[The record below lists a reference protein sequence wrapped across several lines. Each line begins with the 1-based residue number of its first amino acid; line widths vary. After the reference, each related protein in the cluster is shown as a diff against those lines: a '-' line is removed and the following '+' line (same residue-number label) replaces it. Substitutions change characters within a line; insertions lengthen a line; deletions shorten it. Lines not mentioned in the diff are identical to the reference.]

1 MKKIH
6 KVQSNYALEYFVV
19 SKYDDRGNVDK
30 RSIKTSILSNIESHH
45 YFIIRCPLFRLM
57 TTGRTGSV
65 STSNP
70 WHAGRYDVIEGN
82 VNPRSLSPRQRI
94 YSRAGREGFAY
105 CILMNSPSHLVFQ
118 RCESLRQKGGA
129 GSRGGRRG
137 RRWRRRRRGQRRWGG
152 PEPEM
157 AARWLLLALLA
168 AHAAAL
174 PDIIRIGEYL
184 SSLPSRVKRLYLS
197 RPFSLCSRLFFFFVL
212 SFSLS
217 VFYPAFLVRFIFADH
232 FTPGPRGKWHHSDEI
247 VIDTSLYRKRRNF
260 GSPTRI

>member
-1 MKKIH
+1 MKKYIKS
-6 KVQSNYALEYFVV
+6 KVINALEYFVV
-19 SKYDDRGNVDK
+19 SKCNDRENVNK
-30 RSIKTSILSNIESHH
+30 RPIKSSTLSNIESHH
-45 YFIIRCPLFRLM
+45 YFIIRCPLFRSM
-57 TTGRTGSV
+57 TTGRRGSV

-70 WHAGRYDVIEGN
+70 WYAGRYDVIEGKAN
-82 VNPRSLSPRQRI
+82 LRSLSPRQRI

-129 GSRGGRRG
+129 GSRGGHRG
-137 RRWRRRRRGQRRWGG
+137 RRWRRRRRGERRWGG

-217 VFYPAFLVRFIFADH
+217 VFYPVFLVRFIFADH
-232 FTPGPRGKWHHSDEI
+232 FTPEKRDERHHSDEI
-247 VIDTSLYRKRRNF
+247 VIDTSLYRKHRNF
-260 GSPTRI
+260 GSSTRI